1 MNNFIKYPSGSDIDV
16 AEMFTKDNLVSITGL
31 IPTLSGFDELTVLN
45 KDNNFNNAGSPT
57 DIPNYFEIK
66 FGNIAIAID
75 TYSSNSEIV
84 LNRNT
89 NIRRNKLTD
98 KAGNNFYD
106 FLLETVENHQE
117 IDERLGTY
125 YTNS

>member
-1 MNNFIKYPSGSDIDV
+1 MNNFFKYPSGSDIDV
-16 AEMFTKDNLVSITGL
+16 AEIFTKDNLVSITGL
-31 IPTLSGFDELTVLN
+31 IPTLGGFDELTVLN
-45 KDNNFNNAGSPT
+45 KDNNFNNEGSPT
-57 DIPNYFEIK
+57 DKPDYFEIK

-75 TYSSNSEIV
+75 TYSSSSLIV

-106 FLLETVENHQE
+106 FFLVTVENHQE
-117 IDERLGTY
+117 INERLGTY